1 MANSLIFSWG
11 TWGDVLRHM
20 LTTRQLRH
28 TMMRW
33 MVMISQI
40 MKEQAHVE
48 CEKLLLEFRS
58 KGFSDQ
64 PDAIT
69 KNVEKISPRLLE
81 LEKAYLKGII
91 WINELKKG

>member
-1 MANSLIFSWG
+1 
-11 TWGDVLRHM
+11 M

-40 MKEQAHVE
+40 MKEQVHVE
-48 CEKLLLEFRS
+48 CEELLLEFRS

-69 KNVEKISPRLLE
+69 KNVEKISPTTTRRTRKSIFKTNHLD
-81 LEKAYLKGII
+81 KRAQKRMRYIRR
-91 WINELKKG
+91 

>member
-1 MANSLIFSWG
+1 
-11 TWGDVLRHM
+11 M

-33 MVMISQI
+33 IVMISQV
-40 MKEQAHVE
+40 MKEQVHVE
-48 CEKLLLEFRS
+48 CEELLLEFRS
-58 KGFSDQ
+58 KVFSDQ

-81 LEKAYLKGII
+81 ELQKAYLKRII

>member
-1 MANSLIFSWG
+1 
-11 TWGDVLRHM
+11 M

-33 MVMISQI
+33 IGMISQV
-40 MKEQAHVE
+40 MKEQVHVE
-48 CEKLLLEFRS
+48 CEELLLEFRS
-58 KGFSDQ
+58 KVFSDQ

-81 LEKAYLKGII
+81 ELQKAYLKRII